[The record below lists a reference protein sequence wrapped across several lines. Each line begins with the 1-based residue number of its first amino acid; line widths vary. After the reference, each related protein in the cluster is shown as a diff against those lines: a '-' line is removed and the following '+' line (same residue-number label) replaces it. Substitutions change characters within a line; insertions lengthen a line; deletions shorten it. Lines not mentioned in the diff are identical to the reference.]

1 MTPRLIGRLTETL
14 GTLVN
19 LGPTVTELGAEL
31 GRTREAIED
40 MAGRMDRLAGLM
52 EQTLARI
59 DSTERVIRDA
69 GTAVEQTSDAMEAEG
84 RRLREESEAVRE
96 ELGRALADV
105 RSANEAALALVDA
118 ADSVPLVDTE
128 SDSR

>member
-40 MAGRMDRLAGLM
+40 MAGRMDRLAGLI
-52 EQTLARI
+52 EQTLTQVEA
-59 DSTERVIRDA
+59 TERVVA
-69 GTAVEQTSDAMEAEG
+69 NASATVEQTLDAMEAEG

-96 ELGRALADV
+96 ALGEALEDV
-105 RSANEAALALVDA
+105 RNANDAALALVDA
-118 ADSVPLVDTE
+118 ADSVPLVDTDP
-128 SDSR
+128 DSR